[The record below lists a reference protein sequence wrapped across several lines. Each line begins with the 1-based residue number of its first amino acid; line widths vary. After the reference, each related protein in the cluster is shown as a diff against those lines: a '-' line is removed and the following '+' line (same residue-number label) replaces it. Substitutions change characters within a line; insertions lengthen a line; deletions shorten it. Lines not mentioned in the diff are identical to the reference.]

1 VVSWP
6 CHGQVIDSSAVTREE
21 QHVAEAIK
29 ALRAEFGESQQRFS
43 DRIGV
48 VVRTVARYEVQK
60 PPTGEMLSKL
70 AALADEVGRPDLRV
84 VFTDAFWRE
93 LNEEIESK
101 LQIQIPRMRSHYKA
115 LLWLIVNGGSRS
127 QSRMDIFLK
136 EEIARV
142 AKERKRELS
151 HEERQD
157 LGSLVGGSSE

>member
-1 VVSWP
+1 
-6 CHGQVIDSSAVTREE
+6 
-21 QHVAEAIK
+21 
-29 ALRAEFGESQQRFS
+29 
-43 DRIGV
+43 
-48 VVRTVARYEVQK
+48 
-60 PPTGEMLSKL
+60 MLGKL

-115 LLWLIVNGGSRS
+115 LLWLIVNGGPRS

-142 AKERKRELS
+142 VKERKRELS
-151 HEERQD
+151 HEERQH
-157 LGSLVGGSSE
+157 LGSLAGGKDDTSFQ

>member
-1 VVSWP
+1 M
-6 CHGQVIDSSAVTREE
+6 
-21 QHVAEAIK
+21 AEAIK

-60 PPTGEMLSKL
+60 PPTGEMLGKL

-127 QSRMDIFLK
+127 QSRMDVFLR

-142 AKERKRELS
+142 AKEIGRASCRE
-151 HEERQD
+151 R
-157 LGSLVGGSSE
+157 V